1 MIKAFT
7 DLCTRNLSG
16 MTRLN
21 INVSIKRPLRG
32 AAGMAGIAS
41 VMHNNFSRQ
50 KILAQVWNFEQQ
62 VTASKSHRTI
72 QAQSGRRQPNQASI
86 SHDGLIRDYLELTEE
101 SFDEHLS
108 LKMAS
113 SEPIDTHM
121 LMMIVSSL
129 SNPSTIRKHIPRLYD
144 SMHVFDK
151 EELLL
156 LMQLIVAYR
165 PEKKPQYVPVSKNL
179 NNI

>member
-1 MIKAFT
+1 
-7 DLCTRNLSG
+7 
-16 MTRLN
+16 
-21 INVSIKRPLRG
+21 
-32 AAGMAGIAS
+32 
-41 VMHNNFSRQ
+41 
-50 KILAQVWNFEQQ
+50 
-62 VTASKSHRTI
+62 
-72 QAQSGRRQPNQASI
+72 
-86 SHDGLIRDYLELTEE
+86 LTEE

-108 LKMAS
+108 LKMGS

-156 LMQLIVAYR
+156 LM
-165 PEKKPQYVPVSKNL
+165 
-179 NNI
+179 